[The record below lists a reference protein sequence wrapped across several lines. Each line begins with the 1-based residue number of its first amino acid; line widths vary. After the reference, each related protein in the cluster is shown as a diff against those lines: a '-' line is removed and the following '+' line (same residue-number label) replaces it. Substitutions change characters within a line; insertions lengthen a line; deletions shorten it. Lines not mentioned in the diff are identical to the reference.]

1 MQQVDV
7 HHQVTKL
14 QSFDELREAVARLR
28 RGEAACVRNISAELV
43 KAVVVV
49 IRGLLA
55 VVTDVWQSVPNPD
68 WKRRLIIPV
77 WKGKGDRHD

>member
-1 MQQVDV
+1 M
-7 HHQVTKL
+7 
-14 QSFDELREAVARLR
+14 ARLR
-28 RGEAACVRNISAELV
+28 RGEAACVHNISAELI
-43 KAVVVV
+43 KAVVVM

-55 VVTDVWQSVPNPD
+55 VLTDLWQSVPNSD